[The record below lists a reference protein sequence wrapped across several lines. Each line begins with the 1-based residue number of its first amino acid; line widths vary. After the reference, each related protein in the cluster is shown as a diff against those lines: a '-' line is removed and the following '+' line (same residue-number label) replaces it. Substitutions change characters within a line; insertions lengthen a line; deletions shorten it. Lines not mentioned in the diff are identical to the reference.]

1 MAEDP
6 LSQAQRHV
14 REGEQRVAEQ
24 IDRLARMKADGD
36 SERGIASAEVTL
48 ELLQRSLD
56 LARERLAL
64 VRATSWRLAR
74 ATADVPGSPAGEAVS
89 HCDGVLDAQSG
100 VAVRWA
106 AKTEPRR

>member
-14 REGEQRVAEQ
+14 REGERRVAEQ

-48 ELLQRSLD
+48 ELLQQSLK
-56 LARERLAL
+56 LAREHLAL
-64 VRATSWRLAR
+64 LRAM
-74 ATADVPGSPAGEAVS
+74 P
-89 HCDGVLDAQSG
+89 
-100 VAVRWA
+100 
-106 AKTEPRR
+106 